1 MKIGGEIA
9 AHAAKLNCVTISAEI
24 STDRCGGGLKAS
36 RDARTILWPPALGF
50 TPSLAAAADLSFI
63 ADEQAF
69 VIA

>member
-1 MKIGGEIA
+1 LRPTPQNGNALRYRRKFQQI
-9 AHAAKLNCVTISAEI
+9 NAE
-24 STDRCGGGLKAS
+24 GGLS
-36 RDARTILWPPALGF
+36 F

>member
-9 AHAAKLNCVTISAEI
+9 AHAAKRKCVTISAEI
-24 STDRCGGGLKAS
+24 STNQCGGGGLS
-36 RDARTILWPPALGF
+36 F